1 MTRQKKFIM
10 PSWEE
15 VGRQWLAQDLQQLI
29 DKTRRNL
36 SCGTVA
42 AQTGHNLGH
51 SFERGEN
58 SR

>member
-1 MTRQKKFIM
+1 VTRQKKFIM
-10 PSWEE
+10 PSREE

-29 DKTRRNL
+29 DKTGRNL

-42 AQTGHNLGH
+42 AQTGHNFGH
-51 SFERGEN
+51 NFERGEN